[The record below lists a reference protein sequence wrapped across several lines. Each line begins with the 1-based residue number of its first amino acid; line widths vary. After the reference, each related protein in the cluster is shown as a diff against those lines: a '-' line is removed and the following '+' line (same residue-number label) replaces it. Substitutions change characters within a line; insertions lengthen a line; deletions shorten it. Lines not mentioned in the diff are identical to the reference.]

1 MCHTV
6 RAGSSCIIWLEVS
19 WQSGRRGFDFHEP
32 LCSDLGM
39 LIVECFLKCSDPII
53 DSAGDETLARPCI
66 VGVLAVWTNVAVGVL
81 TAATMEHPANLAPLA
96 ETLLDPILGPPLFPE
111 PSTSFYPIREVYN
124 ALTPESVRQP
134 SDLQLASRPDYF
146 CYLF

>member
-1 MCHTV
+1 MHYL
-6 RAGSSCIIWLEVS
+6 AGSQLAIGPSRLNAHS
-19 WQSGRRGFDFHEP
+19 
-32 LCSDLGM
+32 
-39 LIVECFLKCSDPII
+39 VECFLKCSDPII

-81 TAATMEHPANLAPLA
+81 TAATMEHSANLAPLA

-111 PSTSFYPIREVYN
+111 PSTSFYPIREAYN

-134 SDLQLASRPDYF
+134 SDLQLASRPDSF